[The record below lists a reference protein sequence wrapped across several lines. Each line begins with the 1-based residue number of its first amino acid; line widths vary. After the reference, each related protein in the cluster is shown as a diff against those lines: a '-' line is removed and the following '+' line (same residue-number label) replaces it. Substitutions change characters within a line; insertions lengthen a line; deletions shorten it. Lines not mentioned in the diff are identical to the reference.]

1 MQPFW
6 LDAAKTV
13 FGTLK
18 LIEVV
23 GEVFAAPPYAYIIET
38 GLLERKVL
46 S

>member
-1 MQPFW
+1 M
-6 LDAAKTV
+6 LDARIV

-23 GEVFAAPPYAYIIET
+23 GHVFVAPDYAYISET
-38 GLLERKVL
+38 GALERKVR

>member
-1 MQPFW
+1 M
-6 LDAAKTV
+6 LDARIV

-23 GEVFAAPPYAYIIET
+23 GQVFAAPVYAYIIET
-38 GLLERKVL
+38 GALERKVR